1 MLRVSVL
8 IPFHRAETD
17 KDHVPGDEIVV
28 SEEELARIRDVNVNM
43 VLVLGEVEQPKKRTK
58 KQ

>member
-17 KDHVPGDEIVV
+17 KDHVPSDEIVV
-28 SEEELARIRDVNVNM
+28 SEEELARIRRVNVNM
-43 VLVLGEVEQPKKRTK
+43 VLVLGEAEQPKKRTK

>member
-1 MLRVSVL
+1 MKRVQVL

-17 KDHVPGDEIVV
+17 KDCEVNDVIEV
-28 SEEELARIRDVNVNM
+28 SEEELARIRKVNVNM
-43 VLVLGEVEQPKKRTK
+43 VLELEEKPKKKRTK